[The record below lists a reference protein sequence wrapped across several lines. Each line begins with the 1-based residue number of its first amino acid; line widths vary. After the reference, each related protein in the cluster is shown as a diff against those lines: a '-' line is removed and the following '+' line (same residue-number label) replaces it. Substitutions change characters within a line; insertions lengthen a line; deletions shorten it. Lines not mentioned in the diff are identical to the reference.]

1 MFPCEAD
8 APMRLDELEAELL
21 NLDVEHR
28 AKLVM
33 KLLSS
38 LDSLSDRDNERLWIE
53 EAERRNQELDAGQT
67 AGRVQQ
73 IPL

>member
-1 MFPCEAD
+1 
-8 APMRLDELEAELL
+8 MRLDELEAELL
-21 NLDVEHR
+21 KLDVENR

-67 AGRVQQ
+67 AGRPAQEV
-73 IPL
+73 LRDAKSRLS

>member
-1 MFPCEAD
+1 
-8 APMRLDELEAELL
+8 MRLDELEAELL
-21 NLDVEHR
+21 KLDVENR

-67 AGRVQQ
+67 AGRPAQEV
-73 IPL
+73 LRNAKSRLS